1 MNYAPIK
8 MGGFKEQPYLNWR
21 YHYDGMLDVQSSDI
35 SLSPDKSQ
43 FDSRLKCESDKDL
56 LDNYISESAF
66 FEAVK
71 DGAIITIAIQS
82 EEIETLSFKQELS
95 ATLNY
100 HGQELELNNNKLL
113 IDFI

>member
-43 FDSRLKCESDKDL
+43 FDSRLKCESD
-56 LDNYISESAF
+56 
-66 FEAVK
+66 
-71 DGAIITIAIQS
+71 
-82 EEIETLSFKQELS
+82 ELR
-95 ATLNY
+95 T
-100 HGQELELNNNKLL
+100 H
-113 IDFI
+113 

>member
-1 MNYAPIK
+1 MKYGVFLAFI
-8 MGGFKEQPYLNWR
+8 
-21 YHYDGMLDVQSSDI
+21 
-35 SLSPDKSQ
+35 
-43 FDSRLKCESDKDL
+43 DKDL